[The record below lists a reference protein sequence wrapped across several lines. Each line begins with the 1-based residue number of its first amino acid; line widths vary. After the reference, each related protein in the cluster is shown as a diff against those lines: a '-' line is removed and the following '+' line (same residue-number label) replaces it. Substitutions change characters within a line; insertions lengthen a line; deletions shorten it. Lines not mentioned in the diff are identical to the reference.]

1 MTKKMYNYR
10 GGIIMKNLS
19 AVGKKINLLRKES
32 SLNQDLLSKYLNV
45 DQSYISKV
53 ESGERELSLGKLEK
67 LADLFCVEI
76 KYFHEED
83 FENPR
88 NSISFRT
95 KNLNSEVLESVAKI
109 NKIMKNLK
117 YIDSLSGEE
126 NEK

>member
-1 MTKKMYNYR
+1 
-10 GGIIMKNLS
+10 MKNLS

-53 ESGERELSLGKLEK
+53 ESGERELSLEKLEK